1 MAIWFIKHE
10 KSELQE
16 VKNVLLN
23 SQWQWV
29 LLGLGLAFIYI
40 IMHGFM
46 YKSAF
51 AAVGSKT
58 QLTDAVVLFL
68 KWNWQLD
75 ACPMDG
81 RGLAINENGIVSAAW
96 SETVMCVG
104 EDDKTVKFKLI

>member
-1 MAIWFIKHE
+1 MGI
-10 KSELQE
+10 
-16 VKNVLLN
+16 
-23 SQWQWV
+23 
-29 LLGLGLAFIYI
+29 AFIYI
-40 IMHGFM
+40 IIHGSM

-81 RGLAINENGIVSAAW
+81 EGLAINENFIVSATW
-96 SETVMCVG
+96 S
-104 EDDKTVKFKLI
+104 

>member
-1 MAIWFIKHE
+1 MDTVRIGHCFYLHH
-10 KSELQE
+10 L
-16 VKNVLLN
+16 
-23 SQWQWV
+23 
-29 LLGLGLAFIYI
+29 
-40 IMHGFM
+40 HGFM